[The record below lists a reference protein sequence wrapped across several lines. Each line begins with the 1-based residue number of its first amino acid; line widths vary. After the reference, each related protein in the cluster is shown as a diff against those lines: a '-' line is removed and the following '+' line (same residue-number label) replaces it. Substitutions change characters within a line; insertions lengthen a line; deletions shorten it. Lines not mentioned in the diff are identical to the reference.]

1 MGMPKIKFE
10 QLIEN
15 LTINQLSL
23 ETEIQSFCFSKVKSG
38 GDTLVLTSKTQ
49 ETIISILAG
58 IVEVLQTPADDDAPR
73 ILIVAPSKEIC
84 LEIESLWLKISKRTQ
99 MIHTLVFEQGD
110 KVKQRIALFN
120 GADIVIGTPKRLNE
134 MYFQNGLNINKLKY
148 FIVFE
153 AEKCVKAS
161 SVIHIARMTDSFPK
175 CQKWI
180 IDSVG
185 GNITL
190 KLTDEILENA
200 TNIDELNA

>member
-1 MGMPKIKFE
+1 MSKIKFE

-15 LTINQLSL
+15 LSLNQISL
-23 ETEIQSFCFSKVKSG
+23 DTEIQSFCFSKVKSG
-38 GDTLVLTSKTQ
+38 GDTFVLTSKA
-49 ETIISILAG
+49 EDILISVMAG
-58 IVEVLQTPADDDAPR
+58 IVEILQTPADDDAPR
-73 ILIVAPSKEIC
+73 ILIVAPNKDIC
-84 LEIESLWLKISKRTQ
+84 LWIESMWLKISKRTQ

-134 MYFQNGLNINKLKY
+134 MYFQNVLNINKLKY

-180 IDSVG
+180 ID
-185 GNITL
+185 NIEGKNTL
-190 KLTDEILENA
+190 KLVENILDIPYEVNELEN
-200 TNIDELNA
+200 

>member
-1 MGMPKIKFE
+1 MSKIKSE

-15 LTINQLSL
+15 LSLNQISL
-23 ETEIQSFCFSKVKSG
+23 DTEIQSFCFSKVKSG
-38 GDTLVLTSKTQ
+38 GDTFVLTSKA
-49 ETIISILAG
+49 EDILISVMAG
-58 IVEVLQTPADDDAPR
+58 IVEILQTPADDDAPR
-73 ILIVAPSKEIC
+73 ILIVAPNKDIC
-84 LEIESLWLKISKRTQ
+84 LWVESMWLKISKRTQ

-180 IDSVG
+180 ID
-185 GNITL
+185 NIEGKNTL
-190 KLTDEILENA
+190 KLSENILDNPTDINDL
-200 TNIDELNA
+200 L